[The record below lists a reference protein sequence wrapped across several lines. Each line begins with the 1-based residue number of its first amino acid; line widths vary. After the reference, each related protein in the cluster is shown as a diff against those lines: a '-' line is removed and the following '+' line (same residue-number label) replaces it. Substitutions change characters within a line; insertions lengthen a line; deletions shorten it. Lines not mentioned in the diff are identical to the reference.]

1 MTILSLKDIQDIM
14 EEVAQ
19 NDAARKYLAQSKHH
33 ARQAEEANHWHILF
47 KGEAG
52 TIEKGI
58 AKKKSAL
65 AKAHSAAAAALF
77 DIHNIHKGKP
87 D

>member
-1 MTILSLKDIQDIM
+1 MKSFLEQTRALM
-14 EEVAQ
+14 EEAQ
-19 NDAARKYLAQSKHH
+19 TSAKASKYLAQSKHH
-33 ARQAEEANHWHILF
+33 AREAEAAKNWATLF

-58 AKKKSAL
+58 ASKHAKL
-65 AKAHSAAAAALF
+65 EKAHSAAAAALF
-77 DIHNIHKGKP
+77 DVHTIHKGKP

>member
-1 MTILSLKDIQDIM
+1 M
-14 EEVAQ
+14 EEAQ
-19 NDAARKYLAQSKHH
+19 TSAKASKYLAQSKHH
-33 ARQAEEANHWHILF
+33 ARQAEEANHWHTLF

-58 AKKKSAL
+58 AKKKAAL